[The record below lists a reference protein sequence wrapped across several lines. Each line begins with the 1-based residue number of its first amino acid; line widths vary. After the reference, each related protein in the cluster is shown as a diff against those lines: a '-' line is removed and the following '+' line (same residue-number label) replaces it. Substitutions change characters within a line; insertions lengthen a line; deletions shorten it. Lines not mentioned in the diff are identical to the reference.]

1 MQFLKRNQAEFCYG
15 SEQAIRWRER
25 PGSVSG
31 RDRRVMSGLHAELSQ
46 CRAQQGQWKGTRGAV
61 TLSSH
66 ITRDGEGE
74 SSLVSF
80 N

>member
-1 MQFLKRNQAEFCYG
+1 MQVLKRNQAEFCCG
-15 SEQAIRWRER
+15 GEKAIRWRAR

-31 RDRRVMSGLHAELSQ
+31 RDRRVMSGLHAECSQ
-46 CRAQQGQWKGTRGAV
+46 CKAQQGKGTRGAMTV
-61 TLSSH
+61 SSG